1 MALFT
6 ELPVYK
12 LGYDLLIAVYERTKT
27 FSREYKYT
35 LGERLKNE
43 TTDMLINVYKSNKSK
58 KETRLQYIDNARQN
72 IEVVRLLLRI
82 CKDLK
87 IMSIKGFVALNIQV
101 EELSKQLAAWQKYTA
116 RVHTVKKT

>member
-12 LGYDLLIAVYERTKT
+12 LGYDLLIQIYERTAV

-35 LGERLKNE
+35 MGERLKNE
-43 TTDMLINVYKSNKSK
+43 TTDMLINIYKSNKSK
-58 KETRLQYIDNARQN
+58 KETRTQYIDSARQN
-72 IEVVRLLLRI
+72 LEVVRLLLRI

-87 IMSIKGFVALNIQV
+87 VIAIKGFVTLNIQV
-101 EELSKQLAAWQKYTA
+101 EELSKQLSSWQKYTA
-116 RVHTVKKT
+116 GVQTNE

>member
-12 LGYDLLIAVYERTKT
+12 LGYDLLIVVYERTKT

-72 IEVVRLLLRI
+72 IEVLRLLLRI

-87 IMSIKGFVALNIQV
+87 IMGIKGFVALNIQV

-116 RVHTVKKT
+116 GVHTVKKK